1 MNLFGEGN
9 FALTAAK
16 EIDAT
21 QDYLDMSKDVT
32 NCQNE
37 VSLEVCETK
46 KYYEKVMEKCNCLPV
61 NIGSS
66 YKVQVRA
73 PPTSPFTPPTSYL
86 TRGGSVWPAEDRGAQ
101 VE

>member
-46 KYYEKVMEKCNCLPV
+46 KYFEKVMEKCNCLPV

-66 YKVQVRA
+66 YKVQDIVINIDYKVLFCYII
-73 PPTSPFTPPTSYL
+73 SGTPL
-86 TRGGSVWPAEDRGAQ
+86 
-101 VE
+101 